1 MADNEN
7 NEKACELIRNIIDE
21 RPAQIEY
28 FNSLSRDQ
36 LLETLDLEMMGCPC
50 RWNSNRAEKV
60 LTPIVYR
67 IG

>member
-36 LLETLDLEMMGCPC
+36 LLETLDLEIQIFNNMVTEAKTTKKQ
-50 RWNSNRAEKV
+50 SEKK
-60 LTPIVYR
+60 
-67 IG
+67 